1 MHLTV
6 SYSASDPALIGPD
19 HRLPDNS
26 AKHPIRIWT
35 KNAGDLRNTA
45 SVTAGGSFVPGGRII
60 EDLKTLG
67 FTDNKRIVE
76 LYVEGIQ
83 TTAGV
88 SLPISI
94 ELTVGDRVVATDL
107 VNVIVVSNALV
118 IGIDGTGTKQWLT
131 GPNAKREN
139 GLWNSHVANL
149 IADVDPYAMTF
160 YSYGPSHRITGS
172 DSDDIALHVL
182 KQVKE
187 IIWDAG
193 GGTRVA
199 LVGWSRGASI
209 ALSVANELSHSAQG
223 KDWSV
228 DFVGL
233 YDPVDMS
240 SDIGD
245 DAAVI
250 HDGIRRIVIVGPKLV
265 QEEFYNVDYPVGLPS
280 YWLGFVLEP
289 DPVFVRM
296 SRGRITSNGK
306 TIVDYKVYN
315 ASHGGIGGCP
325 GYNGHLVD
333 APKGSYRYDKDVEFS
348 IASDK
353 DIRNGMRAAG
363 LDFVPNRDD
372 EWYGFPVTRPVLLK
386 RPQSLRETS
395 HSHE

>member
-1 MHLTV
+1 MERHCGHRPERGLPLASMHLTV

-182 KQVKE
+182 EQVKQ

-223 KDWSV
+223 KNWSV

-250 HDGIRRIVIVGPKLV
+250 HDGIRRAVIVA
-265 QEEFYNVDYPVGLPS
+265 
-280 YWLGFVLEP
+280 
-289 DPVFVRM
+289 R
-296 SRGRITSNGK
+296 
-306 TIVDYKVYN
+306 
-315 ASHGGIGGCP
+315 H
-325 GYNGHLVD
+325 
-333 APKGSYRYDKDVEFS
+333 
-348 IASDK
+348 
-353 DIRNGMRAAG
+353 
-363 LDFVPNRDD
+363 
-372 EWYGFPVTRPVLLK
+372 
-386 RPQSLRETS
+386 
-395 HSHE
+395 

>member
-1 MHLTV
+1 MT
-6 SYSASDPALIGPD
+6 YGAIAL
-19 HRLPDNS
+19 
-26 AKHPIRIWT
+26 
-35 KNAGDLRNTA
+35 
-45 SVTAGGSFVPGGRII
+45 
-60 EDLKTLG
+60 
-67 FTDNKRIVE
+67 
-76 LYVEGIQ
+76 

-88 SLPISI
+88 ALPISI
-94 ELTVGDRVVATDL
+94 ALTVGARVVATDL
-107 VNVIVVSNALV
+107 VTVIVVSNSLV

-160 YSYGPSHRITGS
+160 YSYGPSDGPRGE

-182 KQVKE
+182 EQAEE
-187 IIWDAG
+187 IIRDAG

-199 LVGWSRGASI
+199 LVGWSRGAMI
-209 ALSVANELSHSAQG
+209 ALSVANELSHSAQRE
-223 KDWSV
+223 DWTV
-228 DFVGL
+228 EFVGL

-240 SDIGD
+240 SAIGD

-250 HDGIRRIVIVGPKLV
+250 HDGIRRVVIVGPKLL

-348 IASDK
+348 IASDT
-353 DIRNGMRAAG
+353 DIREGMRAAG
-363 LDFVPNRDD
+363 LDFVPNRNRA
-372 EWYGFPVTRPVLLK
+372 WYGFPVTRPVLLK
-386 RPQSLRETS
+386 
-395 HSHE
+395 